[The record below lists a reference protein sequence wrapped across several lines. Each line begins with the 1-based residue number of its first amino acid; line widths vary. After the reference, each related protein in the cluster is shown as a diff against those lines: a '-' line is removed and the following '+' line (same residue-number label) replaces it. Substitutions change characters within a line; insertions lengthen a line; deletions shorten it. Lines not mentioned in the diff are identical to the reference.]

1 MAVFNGE
8 PWNESWTPETASAYL
23 RDLLDTPRSLGFVT
37 EAEGKIVGFVLGR
50 AEQRDQ
56 NRQFYLSEMCVLA
69 EYQGRGVGRRL
80 LERLEANLKQQGVA
94 KLYLL
99 TTRGG
104 SAEAFY
110 HVCGFYTS
118 EKMAMLGRYL

>member
-1 MAVFNGE
+1 MRVFNGE
-8 PWNESWTPETASAYL
+8 PWNEVWALDRARTYL
-23 RDLLDTPRSLGFVT
+23 QDLFATPRSSGVV
-37 EAEGKIVGFVLGR
+37 AEVEGNLVGFALGH

-69 EYQGRGVGRRL
+69 EHQGQGVGKKL
-80 LERLEANLKQQGVA
+80 LGELEATLKQQGVA

-110 HVCGFYTS
+110 HACGFYTS
-118 EKMAMLGRYL
+118 EKMVMLGKYL